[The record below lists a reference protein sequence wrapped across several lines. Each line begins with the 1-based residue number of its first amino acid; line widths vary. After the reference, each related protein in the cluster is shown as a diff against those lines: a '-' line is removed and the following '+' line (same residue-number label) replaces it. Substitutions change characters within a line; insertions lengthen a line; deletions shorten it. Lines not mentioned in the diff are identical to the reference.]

1 MLEELGKSMTVKEV
15 AEALGVP
22 EKWVY
27 RHWGELG
34 GIKLGRHVRFFEKRI
49 VEVING
55 LQKNTQGQGA
65 MVGRGK
71 SHGEW
76 LNGQANQDLCHKDR
90 SLEMGT
96 GDQRK
101 TSGSKSRHPADEFGI
116 FS

>member
-1 MLEELGKSMTVKEV
+1 MLEELGKSMTVQEV
-15 AEALGVP
+15 AKALGVP

-65 MVGRGK
+65 MAGRSK
-71 SHGEW
+71 SYGEW
-76 LNGQANQDLCHKDR
+76 PDDQANQDLCHKDR
-90 SLEMGT
+90 SPEMGA
-96 GDQRK
+96 GDK
-101 TSGSKSRHPADEFGI
+101 GNAAKSKHPADKFGI
-116 FS
+116 FG

>member
-1 MLEELGKSMTVKEV
+1 MLENLGKPLTVKEV

-49 VEVING
+49 MEVVNG

-71 SHGEW
+71 SNGAW
-76 LNGQANQDLCHKDR
+76 PNGQANQNL
-90 SLEMGT
+90 SLEDRGT
-96 GDQRK
+96 EVGTRDQRE
-101 TSGSKSRHPADEFGI
+101 TSGSKHPADEFGI